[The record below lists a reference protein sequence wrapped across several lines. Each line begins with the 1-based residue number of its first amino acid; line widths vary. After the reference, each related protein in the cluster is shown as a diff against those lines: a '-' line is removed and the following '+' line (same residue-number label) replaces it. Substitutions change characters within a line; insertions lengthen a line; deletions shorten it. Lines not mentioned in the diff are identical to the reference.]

1 MGQSSS
7 SFLTCGEDGRVLAF
21 DMREARKRRLLTV
34 MEEDEGGRE
43 GGGDIV
49 PLYALSCSPVESNL
63 FVVGGTSVYMSLFD
77 ARRPEKEVGRFAPRH
92 LRGGREGGRGGGG
105 RSNAHV
111 TGTAFNWNGRE
122 VLATYNDECVYRFT
136 IGTDEVEEG
145 G

>member
-1 MGQSSS
+1 M
-7 SFLTCGEDGRVLAF
+7 AF

-43 GGGDIV
+43 GGGGGGGGDIV

-92 LRGGREGGRGGGG
+92 LRGGREGGRGG
-105 RSNAHV
+105 
-111 TGTAFNWNGRE
+111 
-122 VLATYNDECVYRFT
+122 
-136 IGTDEVEEG
+136 
-145 G
+145 